1 MADLRIV
8 TAALAATTLFAACGG
23 QPGADGVSPAG
34 EMESAPPAEAPA
46 TEAPVEAATPGG
58 ASLADGVFSEAQA
71 ERGYMV
77 FRDTCAD
84 CHGTSE
90 MHGADFMFE
99 WEGSSVG
106 RLYRMISRT
115 MPDDDPGSLPRQN
128 YIDVLTYILDLN
140 DFPAGSADLM
150 ADTERL
156 DLLII
161 GS

>member
-1 MADLRIV
+1 
-8 TAALAATTLFAACGG
+8 
-23 QPGADGVSPAG
+23 
-34 EMESAPPAEAPA
+34 
-46 TEAPVEAATPGG
+46 
-58 ASLADGVFSEAQA
+58 
-71 ERGYMV
+71 
-77 FRDTCAD
+77 
-84 CHGTSE
+84 
-90 MHGADFMFE
+90 
-99 WEGSSVG
+99 
-106 RLYRMISRT
+106 

>member
-1 MADLRIV
+1 MLHLRTV
-8 TAALAATTLFAACGG
+8 TAVLAATALFAACGG
-23 QPGADGVSPAG
+23 QSGTDDVAPTGD
-34 EMESAPPAEAPA
+34 MESAPPAAAQTEQPAAAPA
-46 TEAPVEAATPGG
+46 GP
-58 ASLADGVFSEAQA
+58 SLADGVFSEDQA
-71 ERGYMV
+71 ERGYLV

-90 MHGADFMFE
+90 MHGDDFMFE

-140 DFPAGSADLM
+140 DFPAGSSDLT

-156 DLLII
+156 DALII